1 MQHLDNLNQRINMT
15 NTITTYDRGYD
26 SLELMLKHK
35 SINSYFLIRLKS
47 DDFKKERKY
56 MKTND
61 ETINITINTTR
72 TQNFHNKE
80 LKKQAQE
87 KRNTEIRITEIEL
100 TTKTGKK
107 IHRNTSKQFILR

>member
-61 ETINITINTTR
+61 ETIN
-72 TQNFHNKE
+72 
-80 LKKQAQE
+80 
-87 KRNTEIRITEIEL
+87 NTEEGLITKFINFW
-100 TTKTGKK
+100 KK
-107 IHRNTSKQFILR
+107 